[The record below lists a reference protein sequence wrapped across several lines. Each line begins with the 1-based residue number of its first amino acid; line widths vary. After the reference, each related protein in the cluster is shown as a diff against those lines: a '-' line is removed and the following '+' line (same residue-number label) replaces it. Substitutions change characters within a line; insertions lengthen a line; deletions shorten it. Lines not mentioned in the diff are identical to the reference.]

1 MESPYGSIKLSIA
14 VLIRDAAESIG
25 AKAGN
30 VESTIDFS
38 KGLGDISCSIA
49 FRLAR
54 ELKKPPQDIAK
65 SIAAKVKK
73 QNIITKVTADNGFV
87 NFYLDRPR
95 FTKEVVDYSSALE
108 TEKDFS
114 ETGRRE
120 RVIIEYPSAN
130 PVHPL
135 HVGQLRN
142 ALLGDALSNVYD
154 AIGYTVERQDYIDDL
169 GLQMMEALWGY
180 LHFPGRSNGKK
191 FDHRLGEVYVEAN
204 KYMEANDIK
213 GELSELAQLVEQDG
227 TRESITNHEVA
238 ENCVMAQHETL
249 FNLGIYHTVMI
260 WESDIVREKLLQKAM
275 DTLLKEGFIEKLQSG
290 DYSGCIA
297 IDLAKVENLPKE
309 FKGLKEMVKVLVK
322 SDGVPT
328 YVAKD
333 IAFHMW
339 KFGMLRNTFKYK
351 AFIKKQDNGRPLYTT
366 YPDGEAMDFGGVRKS
381 INIIDVK
388 QSFPQ
393 DILKLAF
400 RIMKRDDIA
409 DNIIHLAYGRVEL
422 EEGTL
427 AGRKG
432 TWVGNTADDLLGEAT
447 KKARELLTERFKL
460 TKNEKEKVAKAV
472 AVAAIKFEFLK
483 MSPEKTII
491 FSWKW
496 ALSFEGNSGPYCQYT
511 YARAMRLIEDAKFDA
526 STAKIADLSAAGSDH
541 EFALVKLLSKER
553 EVVEKTAAEL
563 RTNVL
568 TDYAIDIAS
577 AFSKFYEMLPIL
589 KAAKEEEKNARL
601 ALTLTFA
608 RTMANVLKLLGIEPI
623 ARM

>member
-1 MESPYGSIKLSIA
+1 MESPYGSVKKSIA
-14 VLIRDAAESIG
+14 ELVSAALRSM
-25 AKAGN
+25 KASAEN
-30 VESTIDFS
+30 IESTIDFS
-38 KGLGDISCSIA
+38 KGFGDISCSVA
-49 FRLAR
+49 FRLSK
-54 ELKKPPQDIAK
+54 ELKKSPQEIAK
-65 SIAAKVKK
+65 TIAEKIGKSRL
-73 QNIITKVTADNGFV
+73 ITRVTADGGFV
-87 NFYLDRPR
+87 NFYLDRSL
-95 FTKEVVDYSSALE
+95 FTMDVVNFASALE
-108 TEKDFS
+108 TEKAFS
-114 ETGRRE
+114 EAVKGE
-120 RVIIEYPSAN
+120 RVIVEYPSAN

-142 ALLGDALSNVYD
+142 ALLGDALSNVYE
-154 AIGYTVERQDYIDDL
+154 AVGYKVERQDYIDDL

-180 LHFPGRSNGKK
+180 LHFPGRENKK
-191 FDHRLGEVYVEAN
+191 FDHKLGEVYVEAN
-204 KYMEANDIK
+204 KYMEQHDIK

-227 TRESITNHEVA
+227 TNESVTNRGVA
-238 ENCVMAQHETL
+238 ENCALAQHETL
-249 FNLGIYHTVMI
+249 FNLGIYHDVMV
-260 WESDIVREKLLQKAM
+260 WESDILREKLLEKAM
-275 DTLLKEGFIEKLQSG
+275 DMLLKEKFIEKIESG
-290 DYSGCIA
+290 EYKGCVA
-297 IDLAKVENLPKE
+297 IDLSKIKNLPKE
-309 FKGLKEMVKVLVK
+309 FQGLKENVKVLIK
-322 SDGVPT
+322 SDGTPT

-339 KFGMLRNTFKYK
+339 KFGILKNTFKYK
-351 AFIKKQDNGRPLYTT
+351 MFVKKQENGEPIYTT
-366 YPDGEAMDFGGVRKS
+366 YPEGEAMDFGNVRKT
-381 INIIDVK
+381 INVIDVK

-432 TWVGNTADDLLGEAT
+432 TWMGNTADDLLEEAT
-447 KKARELLTERFKL
+447 KKARALLTERFKL

-511 YARAMRLIEDAKFDA
+511 YARAIRLLEDSKSDPKSASIDFSLLNSDIEFNL
-526 STAKIADLSAAGSDH
+526 I
-541 EFALVKLLSKER
+541 KLLSKEK
-553 EVVEKTAAEL
+553 EMVEKTANEL

-577 AFSKFYEMLPIL
+577 SFSKFYEAIPIL
-589 KAAKEEEKNARL
+589 KAEKEKEKEARL

-608 RTMANVLKLLGIEPI
+608 NTMAGVLRLLGIEPI

>member
-1 MESPYGSIKLSIA
+1 MESPYANVKSSIA
-14 VLIRDAAESIG
+14 ALVSDALKPMEVG
-25 AKAGN
+25 TEN

-38 KGLGDISCSIA
+38 KSFGDISCSIA
-49 FRLAR
+49 FRLSK
-54 ELKKPPQDIAK
+54 ELKKPPQEIANG
-65 SIAAKVKK
+65 IAGKVKK
-73 QNIITKVTADNGFV
+73 PGFVTKITADNGFV
-87 NFYLDRPR
+87 NFYLDRPW
-95 FTKEVVDYSSALE
+95 FAKEVIGHPSKLAI
-108 TEKDFS
+108 EKMFS
-114 ETGRRE
+114 DTGKRE

-142 ALLGDALSNVYD
+142 ALLGDVLSNVYD
-154 AIGYTVERQDYIDDL
+154 AIGYRVERQDYIDDL

-180 LHFPGRSNGKK
+180 THFPGNKEKK

-204 KYMEANDIK
+204 KYMAQHDIK

-227 TRESITNHEVA
+227 TSESKLNREVA
-238 ENCVMAQHETL
+238 ENCAMAQHETL
-249 FNLGIYHTVMI
+249 FKLGIYHNVMV
-260 WESDIVREKLLQKAM
+260 WESDILREKLLQKAM
-275 DTLLKEGFIEKLQSG
+275 DMLLKEGFIEKIASG
-290 DYSGCIA
+290 EYKGCIA
-297 IDLAKVENLPKE
+297 IDLAKVKDLPKE
-309 FKGLKEMVKVLVK
+309 FQGLKETIKVLIK
-322 SDGVPT
+322 SDGTPT

-339 KFGMLRNTFKYK
+339 KFGMLKNTFKYK
-351 AFIKKQDNGRPLYTT
+351 KFVDKQENGEPIYTT
-366 YPDGEAMDFGGVRKS
+366 YPDGEQMDFGGVRKS
-381 INIIDVK
+381 VNVIDVK

-400 RIMKRDDIA
+400 RIMKRNDIA

-432 TWVGNTADDLLGEAT
+432 TWVGNTADDLLEEAT
-447 KKARELLTERFKL
+447 KKARDLLTERFKL

-483 MSPEKTII
+483 MSPEKSII

-511 YARAMRLIEDAKFDA
+511 YARAMRLIEDAKFDSSA
-526 STAKIADLSAAGSDH
+526 ARSADLSALKSDQ
-541 EFALVKLLSKER
+541 EFGLIKLLSKEK
-553 EVVEKTAAEL
+553 EAVEKTATEL

-577 AFSKFYEMLPIL
+577 AFSKFYEALPIL
-589 KAAKEEEKNARL
+589 KAGREEEKQARL

-608 RTMANVLKLLGIEPI
+608 ETMANVLRLLGIEPI